1 MGDARLTLQKEM
13 KEHVSLYYYDTER
26 ASV

>member
-1 MGDARLTLQKEM
+1 MGVARLTLQKEM
-13 KEHVSLYYYDTER
+13 QEQVSLYYYDTER